1 MSVILIL
8 NCYLKFTSLCLIYYV
23 NCECTYDNLPKCK
36 YNLRINGCNGCDNGG
51 HWGIESRISGLLG

>member
-51 HWGIESRISGLLG
+51 H